1 MMEEMTERR
10 IRILVIEL
18 VSSYIMRK
26 EIERL
31 YVTAV
36 EVQMYLVNDESYEL

>member
-1 MMEEMTERR
+1 MMEEITERR

-36 EVQMYLVNDESYEL
+36 EVQMYWVNDESYKL